1 MQPFRLLRFRNRIEW
16 EFLLS
21 LPGDRLRTVLAVKG
35 SLRRAEDGAPLT
47 APGRPEQDLPNMRKR
62 RVWKLMAT
70 ASLHLASSRPDH
82 VRATTLRGACTAA
95 EGLDAETF
103 RGFPLAGDLF
113 LLTSFFIEPISVTSD
128 MNCCRR
134 LKYMV
139 PGAAGLTLWP
149 DVSLDY

>member
-1 MQPFRLLRFRNRIEW
+1 MQPFRLLRFRKSDRVGTPP
-16 EFLLS
+16 FPPGRLS
-21 LPGDRLRTVLAVKG
+21 QNGP
-35 SLRRAEDGAPLT
+35 RRQGFAAPRRNGAPLT

-113 LLTSFFIEPISVTSD
+113 LLTSFFIEPISCRLTTS
-128 MNCCRR
+128 
-134 LKYMV
+134 
-139 PGAAGLTLWP
+139 A
-149 DVSLDY
+149 